1 LRKQFE
7 HNWFGKGVRK
17 REGRREGKEREG
29 RRRRERRDEKT
40 TTTAKAAALI
50 IAANKR
56 TRTQSPLLPFFCLFF
71 SALPALPHLEAAKV
85 HLKI

>member
-1 LRKQFE
+1 LRKQLE

-17 REGRREGKEREG
+17 REGRRGREKG
-29 RRRRERRDEKT
+29 GEDERRDEKT
-40 TTTAKAAALI
+40 TTAKAAVLI